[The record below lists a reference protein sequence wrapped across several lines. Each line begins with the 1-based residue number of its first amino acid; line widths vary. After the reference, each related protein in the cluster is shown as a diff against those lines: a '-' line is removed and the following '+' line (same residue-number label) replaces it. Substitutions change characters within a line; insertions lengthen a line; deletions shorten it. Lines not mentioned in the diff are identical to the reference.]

1 MEKNNRL
8 FLQQAKKEKH
18 IVKQRTFEF
27 IKKKTIISPT
37 KNKIAFVFNH
47 NYVIIRRHTNTN
59 FINFPFEYLSLN
71 FIEITKQI
79 QKYFLTIYKNFYI
92 IVFQVFH

>member
-27 IKKKTIISPT
+27 IKKKQLFHLPKTKLHLFLII
-37 KNKIAFVFNH
+37 IM
-47 NYVIIRRHTNTN
+47 
-59 FINFPFEYLSLN
+59 
-71 FIEITKQI
+71 
-79 QKYFLTIYKNFYI
+79 
-92 IVFQVFH
+92 